1 MAKIFIAGGSGRV
14 ATALIKNLV
23 ADGNEVVAGARHP
36 ENVVEMDH
44 VNAVKLDLHDGVD
57 AIADLM
63 KGSDAVYFTAGSRG
77 ADLLQ
82 TDAMGAVK
90 TMQAA
95 EKLGIKRY
103 VMLSSLYTLESERK
117 WHEGGLADLMDY
129 TTAKFFADN
138 YLVHDTDL
146 DYTIVQPTS
155 LTEEAGTGQ
164 IYIGKE
170 LPQKTN
176 PIPDVARV
184 LADVLKHPNTVKK
197 VFMMSSGSQA
207 IDQALANV

>member
-44 VNAVKLDLHDGVD
+44 VSAVKLDLHDGVD
-57 AIADLM
+57 VIADLM

-117 WHEGGLADLMDY
+117 WHEGGLADLLDY

-164 IYIGKE
+164 IYIGKD

-176 PIPDVARV
+176 PIPDVAKV
-184 LADVLKHPNTVKK
+184 LADVLEHPNTVKK
-197 VFMMSSGSQA
+197 VFMMSSGSQT

>member
-14 ATALIKNLV
+14 AIVLIKNLV

-44 VNAVKLDLHDGVD
+44 VSAVKLDLHDGVD

-117 WHEGGLADLMDY
+117 WHEGGLADLLDY

-176 PIPDVARV
+176 PIPDVAKV

>member
-23 ADGNEVVAGARHP
+23 ADGNEVVAGARHS

-63 KGSDAVYFTAGSRG
+63 KRSDAVYFTAGSRG

-117 WHEGGLADLMDY
+117 WHEGGLADLLDY

-155 LTEEAGTGQ
+155 LTEEAGSGQ

-184 LADVLKHPNTVKK
+184 LADVLKQPNTVKK